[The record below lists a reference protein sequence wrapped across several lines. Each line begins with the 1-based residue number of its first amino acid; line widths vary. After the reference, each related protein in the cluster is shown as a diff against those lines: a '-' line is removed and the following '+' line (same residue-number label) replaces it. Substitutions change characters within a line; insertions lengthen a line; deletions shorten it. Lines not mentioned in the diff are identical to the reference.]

1 MHLKSTAQVAWER
14 GRKFHKTLKQRS
26 PDLYNIFEEY
36 SLLPSMN
43 TKNSRIRKTPMEFAK
58 SLRPTFYYSE
68 DHFTE
73 NTAKC
78 IIQNPNVDNYQV
90 EKTNLIES

>member
-43 TKNSRIRKTPMEFAK
+43 TKNSRIRKSPMEFAK
-58 SLRPTFYYSE
+58 GLRPTFYYSE
-68 DHFTE
+68 DHFTV
-73 NTAKC
+73 NT
-78 IIQNPNVDNYQV
+78 Q
-90 EKTNLIES
+90 